1 MIEVKVDN
9 EYSRLKSVVLGNAL
23 DMGDPPEFFDAFD
36 PRSLYH
42 IKNNSF
48 PNEKAIVAE
57 VNSFY
62 SVLKKHNIEVYRPT
76 NIYECNQVFARDL
89 GFVIS
94 NIFFQSNIVENR
106 KIELN
111 GLNHILKNIN
121 VGVVKLPEFM
131 HIEGGDVILHDDKV
145 FIGSYSGKDYSDL
158 ITARTNKES
167 INYLSKMLP
176 NKEIIPIEI
185 NKSNSNIFDNILH
198 LDCCFQPIGEKNAII
213 CPDGFSSK
221 DQLDLVL
228 NIFGENNVYLA
239 YGEEAFN
246 LISNLLVLSPKVIV
260 SDKRFSKINTWLERN
275 DFFVEKI
282 SYKNVS
288 KMSGLF
294 RCSTLPLLR
303 E

>member
-1 MIEVKVDN
+1 MVLKISKYIEN
-9 EYSRLKSVVLGNAL
+9 
-23 DMGDPPEFFDAFD
+23 
-36 PRSLYH
+36 LYH

-62 SVLKKHNIEVYRPT
+62 NVLKKHNIEVYRPT
-76 NIYECNQVFARDL
+76 NIHECNQVFARDL

-145 FIGSYSGKDYSDL
+145 FIGTYSGKDYSDL

-275 DFFVEKI
+275 DFLVEKI